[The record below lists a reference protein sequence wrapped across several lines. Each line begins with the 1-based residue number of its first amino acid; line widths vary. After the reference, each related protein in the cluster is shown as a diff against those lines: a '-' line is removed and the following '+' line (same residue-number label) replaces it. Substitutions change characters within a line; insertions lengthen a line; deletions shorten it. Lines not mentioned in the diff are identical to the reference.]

1 MSTVEGAQPQP
12 DNQEGDIEV
21 TLRISKQSHARLTEL
36 MRKTEATGLDE
47 ITKNAYR
54 LFEAMVDEADAGATF
69 FIKRK
74 GDEAPVPY
82 EVF

>member
-1 MSTVEGAQPQP
+1 MSATEGVQSQ
-12 DNQEGDIEV
+12 DGDIEV
-21 TLRISKQSHARLTEL
+21 VFRVSKRTHERLMEL
-36 MRKTEATGLDE
+36 VRKAEAKDIAE

-54 LFEAMVDEADAGATF
+54 LFEAMVNEAEAGASF

-82 EVF
+82 EVFGQG